1 MNRAADPDFSMA
13 TVQLRRIRPE
23 KNERRFYAMTVTL
36 DLFGEAILVRNWGR
50 IGTGGR
56 LRRDVCADIVAAG
69 AALNDLARRK
79 RRRGYTAWNSTE
91 AVNDGAR

>member
-1 MNRAADPDFSMA
+1 MDRATDRDFGLA
-13 TVQLRRIRPE
+13 TVRLWRVRPE

-56 LRRDVCADIVAAG
+56 LRRDVFAAG

-79 RRRGYTAWNSTE
+79 RRRGYTAWNSDE
-91 AVNDGAR
+91 AVNESAR